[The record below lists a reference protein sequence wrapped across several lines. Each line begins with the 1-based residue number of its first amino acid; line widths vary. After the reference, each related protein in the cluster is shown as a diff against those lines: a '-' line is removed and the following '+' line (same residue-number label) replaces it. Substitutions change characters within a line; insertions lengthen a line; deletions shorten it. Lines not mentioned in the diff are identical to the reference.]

1 MCDVINCC
9 PFVSLYFREVPD
21 EVYRSLDAIGEGEK
35 WWEVFFIPF
44 LTCFIN
50 YRLLNYTVDEAAFDS
65 TMCILLTEGTLNN
78 KLVHLPAAIG
88 ELPMLK
94 SLDLSQN
101 SIVDIPEVIGSA
113 TSLVKLDCSNNKL
126 KDLPNSLGRCSN
138 LSELKVTLTMIDCMS
153 TTLSKAKT

>member
-1 MCDVINCC
+1 MCNVINCC

-35 WWEVFFIPF
+35 WWEAVELQKLI
-44 LTCFIN
+44 LAHNDIESLREDLKN
-50 YRLLNYTVDEAAFDS
+50 LSLLSVLNLS
-65 TMCILLTEGTLNN
+65 NN

-113 TSLVKLDCSNNKL
+113 TSLVK
-126 KDLPNSLGRCSN
+126 
-138 LSELKVTLTMIDCMS
+138 
-153 TTLSKAKT
+153 